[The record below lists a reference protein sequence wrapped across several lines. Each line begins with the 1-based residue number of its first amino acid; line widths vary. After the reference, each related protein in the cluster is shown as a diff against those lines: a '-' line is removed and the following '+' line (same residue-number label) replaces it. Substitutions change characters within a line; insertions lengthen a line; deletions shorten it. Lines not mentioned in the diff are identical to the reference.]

1 MSWFF
6 GEVVNEWFQNTFPW
20 MKWPFKIITFLGD
33 PIVYIIILAIAFWIL
48 NKKDAIIA
56 IYVLLTASFL
66 NFFLKVVIQK
76 PRPNVTRLTSADG
89 FSTPSG
95 HAQTSTTVYGWIM
108 FYFKKI
114 WLYVVVPILVI
125 LICLS
130 RVFLGVHYI
139 GDVILGLLIGAAVL
153 AALFF
158 GIPLLVKWLDKL
170 KDWQKILIGESYGVV
185 VFLMTFLTGYY
196 ANWPAGD
203 TTNSANTV
211 AALILFPFFIWIEN
225 KKIGMKNE
233 GIDWRSKL
241 LRAIVGFAVIIGAYF
256 GFSALFD
263 AIIELIPSIGY
274 GLAYLFRFIKYG
286 LLITILG
293 LLMPF
298 VFSRVK
304 WFSLEKPKTEEMVE
318 ETSTTEP
325 TT

>member
-20 MKWPFKIITFLGD
+20 MEWPFKIITFLGD

-114 WLYVVVPILVI
+114 WLYVVIPILVI
-125 LICLS
+125 LICFS

-158 GIPLLVKWLDKL
+158 GIPPLVKWLDKL

-185 VFLMTFLTGYY
+185 VFLLTFFTGLY
-196 ANWPAGD
+196 ANWPVGD

-225 KKIGMKNE
+225 KKIGMKND

-241 LRAIVGFAVIIGAYF
+241 LRAIVGLVVVVGAYF

-263 AIIELIPSIGY
+263 LIVTSSYALGY
-274 GLAYLFRFIKYG
+274 LLRFTKYG
-286 LLITILG
+286 LLVTILG
-293 LLMPF
+293 LLMPLI
-298 VFSRVK
+298 FSRVK
-304 WFSLEKPKTEEMVE
+304 WFSLEKQPTEEIVE
-318 ETSTTEP
+318 ETSTSEP
-325 TT
+325 T

>member
-1 MSWFF
+1 
-6 GEVVNEWFQNTFPW
+6 
-20 MKWPFKIITFLGD
+20 MKWSFRIITFLGD
-33 PIVYIIILAIAFWIL
+33 PIIYIVILAIAFWVL

-66 NFFLKVVIQK
+66 NFFLKVVIQQ
-76 PRPNVTRLTSADG
+76 PRPNVTRLADADG

-114 WLYVVVPILVI
+114 WLYVVIPILVI

-158 GIPLLVKWLDKL
+158 GIPPLVKWLDKL

-185 VFLMTFLTGYY
+185 VFLLTFFTGLY
-196 ANWPAGD
+196 ADWPPGD

-211 AALILFPFFIWIEN
+211 AALILFPLFIWIEN

-241 LRAIVGFAVIIGAYF
+241 LRTIVGLAVTIGAYF

-263 AIIELIPSIGY
+263 LIVTSNYALGY
-274 GLAYLFRFIKYG
+274 LLRFTKYG
-286 LLITILG
+286 LVIAILG
-293 LLMPF
+293 LLMPLI
-298 VFSRVK
+298 FSRVK
-304 WFSLEKPKTEEMVE
+304 WFSLEKQQKEEIIE
-318 ETSTTEP
+318 EANTSEP
-325 TT
+325 T